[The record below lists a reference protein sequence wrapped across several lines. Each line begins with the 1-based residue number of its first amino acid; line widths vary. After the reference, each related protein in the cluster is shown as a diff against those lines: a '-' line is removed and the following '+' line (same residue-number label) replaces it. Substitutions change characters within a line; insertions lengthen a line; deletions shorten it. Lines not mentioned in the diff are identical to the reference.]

1 MKNNATNSSA
11 NSSERLTE
19 LVFLLDR
26 SGSMCGL
33 ESDTIGGFNA
43 TLKKHKATEGRAV
56 VTTILFDDQV
66 ETVHDRVDIQEIN
79 LMNESNYWVR
89 GCTALL
95 DALGAAVEDTMRVQR
110 YMPEGHKADQVI
122 FVIVTDGMENA
133 SHKYT
138 YEKVRGLIQAK
149 QEDGWEFLF
158 LGANMDAVAEAAN
171 LGIHE
176 DRSVTYVAD
185 RVGSAVA
192 YDAIADVTCCM
203 RAMPY
208 AAPGETGSLPRLGA
222 DWKRKVESD
231 AKKRGFW
238 QKN

>member
-1 MKNNATNSSA
+1 MENNVNNPAV
-11 NSSERLTE
+11 NSSEHLTE
-19 LVFLLDR
+19 LVFILDR

-43 TLKKHKATEGRAV
+43 TLKKHQAMEGRAV
-56 VTTILFDDQV
+56 VSTILFDDQV
-66 ETVHDRVDIQEIN
+66 ELIHDRVDIRGMK
-79 LMNESNYWVR
+79 LMTENDYWVR

-95 DALGAAVEDTMRVQR
+95 DAVGSAVEDAMRVQR

-122 FVIVTDGMENA
+122 FVIITDGMENA

-138 YEKVRGLIQAK
+138 YEKVKGLIQAK
-149 QEDGWEFLF
+149 QEDGWGFLF
-158 LGANMDAVAEAAN
+158 LGANMDAVTEAAN

-185 RVGSAVA
+185 CAGSAVA
-192 YDAIADVTCCM
+192 YDAVADATCFM
-203 RAMPY
+203 RAASCADPS
-208 AAPGETGSLPRLGA
+208 ATGSLPRLGKS
-222 DWKRKVESD
+222 WKRKVELD
-231 AKKRGFW
+231 VENRGFW